1 MDPNKL
7 EGLSAFIEEQNENL
21 AKVGT
26 ERSEQSFGLGC
37 TIGLLPLGSMI
48 LLLYIFHVLNLI
60 SGFFAVI
67 VGFTALV
74 GIAALVSSSAK
85 RRAIGDTYNNYVKQA
100 IDLYLREQQ
109 IDRVEF
115 DQVAYEVL
123 TESAPLRAYITPPAP
138 QEPAEA

>member
-1 MDPNKL
+1 MDLDKRQVL
-7 EGLSAFIEEQNENL
+7 MTFIQEENEKL

-37 TIGLLPLGSMI
+37 TLGLLPLGSMI
-48 LLLYIFHVLNLI
+48 LLLYIFRVLNVI

-85 RRAIGDTYNNYVKQA
+85 KRAIVDNYTHYVKQE
-100 IDLYLREQQ
+100 IDLYLRENDL
-109 IDRVEF
+109 DRLEF
-115 DQVAYEVL
+115 DRAASEIL
-123 TESAPLRAYITPPAP
+123 PESAPLRAYIEIADSK
-138 QEPAEA
+138 EPAES